1 MPVNNPELHEQREDY
16 LLRSTE
22 AAKKKKKDK
31 CKWRRTNQFPI
42 IISVKKNVFPH
53 LVLAPLLPNR
63 ILSFISPS
71 TPLGGGTPLLGES
84 GSSEDSVLCDS
95 KYAHLLEAV
104 FPTHVIIR

>member
-1 MPVNNPELHEQREDY
+1 MNSERTIFFEV
-16 LLRSTE
+16 LRQLE
-22 AAKKKKKDK
+22 EK

-42 IISVKKNVFPH
+42 IISVKNVFPH

-84 GSSEDSVLCDS
+84 GSSEDSALCDS

>member
-22 AAKKKKKDK
+22 AAKKKK

-42 IISVKKNVFPH
+42 IISVKNVFPH

-84 GSSEDSVLCDS
+84 GSSEDSVL
-95 KYAHLLEAV
+95 
-104 FPTHVIIR
+104 